1 MSSKEKIL
9 KELAE
14 VNQELIMSQYNDGW
28 WNKYMEERKDILE
41 KLLTQIEKDDND
53 NILDT

>member
-28 WNKYMEERKDILE
+28 WNKYMEKRKDILE

-53 NILDT
+53 NILDA